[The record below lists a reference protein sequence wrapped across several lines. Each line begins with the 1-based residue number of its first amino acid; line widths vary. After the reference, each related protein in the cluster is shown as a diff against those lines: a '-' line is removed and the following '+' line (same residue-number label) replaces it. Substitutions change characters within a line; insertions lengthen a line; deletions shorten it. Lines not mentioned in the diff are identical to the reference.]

1 MTTIISGNWKMNGSK
16 AMIDQWFEDFTKHAM
31 EFESKNQIDKNK
43 LPVILL
49 CIPDIYID
57 YAQKIAEKYNAKMKY
72 FKVLIAAE
80 DVHYEEKGA
89 FTGNISPLFL
99 NEMNCKYVLVG
110 HSERRQYQ
118 KETDTLVAKKASAA
132 LAHNITP
139 FVCFGE
145 DLAVREAGKHLE
157 VIGEQLLGS
166 TEGLDLTKVIISY
179 EPVWAIGSGK
189 IPTSAE
195 IEEIGKYIKD
205 LLQKTKNVDTNK
217 LTIVYGGSVKAS
229 NAGEILHTKNI
240 NGVLVG
246 GASMK
251 GEEFFGIV
259 KGSF

>member
-1 MTTIISGNWKMNGSK
+1 MTTMISGNWKMNGSK
-16 AMIDQWFEDFTKHAM
+16 TMIDQWFEDFTRCAS
-31 EFESKNQIDKNK
+31 EFESQNNISSDKI
-43 LPVILL
+43 PTVLL

-57 YAQKIAEKYNAKMKY
+57 YAQKVAEKYNAKLKQ
-72 FKVLIAAE
+72 FKVLIGAE
-80 DVHYEEKGA
+80 DIHYEEKGA

-99 NEMNCKYVLVG
+99 NEMNCKYALVG
-110 HSERRQYQ
+110 HSERRHYQ
-118 KETDTLVAKKASAA
+118 RETDPLVATNSAAA
-132 LAHNITP
+132 LAYDITP

-145 DLAVREAGKHLE
+145 DLATREAGKHLE

-166 TEGLDLTKVIISY
+166 TEGLDLTKIVISY

-189 IPTSAE
+189 IPTTAE
-195 IEEIGKYIKD
+195 IEEIGQYIKD
-205 LLQKTKNVDTNK
+205 LLHKTRHVDVSR

-229 NAGEILHTKNI
+229 NAGEILHAKNI